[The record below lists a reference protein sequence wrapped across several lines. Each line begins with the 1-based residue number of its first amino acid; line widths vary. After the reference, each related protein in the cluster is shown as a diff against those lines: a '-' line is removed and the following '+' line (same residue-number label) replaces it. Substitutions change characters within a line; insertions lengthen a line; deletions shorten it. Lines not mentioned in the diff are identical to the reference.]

1 MSIGT
6 VATIAQILGPTV
18 VAIGVVI
25 GLVQLREFQ
34 RQRREVAAVQLVSSF
49 QNPDFNRAVRIVWSL
64 PDGVTAEDLRA
75 RGSTC
80 EDAAVLISTTFESV
94 GVLVFRRVVPMEV
107 FDELMG
113 DATIKFWVKLQP
125 WVFLLRE
132 EQARQSVYEW
142 FQWLV
147 ERLLERER
155 RTTTAAHVKF
165 RQWRA

>member
-1 MSIGT
+1 
-6 VATIAQILGPTV
+6 
-18 VAIGVVI
+18 
-25 GLVQLREFQ
+25 
-34 RQRREVAAVQLVSSF
+34 
-49 QNPDFNRAVRIVWSL
+49 
-64 PDGVTAEDLRA
+64 
-75 RGSTC
+75 
-80 EDAAVLISTTFESV
+80 
-94 GVLVFRRVVPMEV
+94 VVPMEV